1 MEPLWSATPLRRR
14 RLDKGWPQWLVARQA
29 GVSVNKVSFAERGL
43 DVLTPADRR
52 RLAETLGV
60 EVRELFPEVAVQ

>member
-14 RLDKGWPQWLVARQA
+14 RLDKGWPQWLVARKA

-52 RLAETLGV
+52 RLADALSADV
-60 EVRELFPEVAVQ
+60 SELFPEVSVQ